1 MSANTNGF
9 YYSSD
14 YQGHK
19 GPYVI
24 IVLFVLMGVMMASS
38 FKNREPDTVSS
49 YDDNSYNNYDDVDN
63 YNNDYN
69 GESNNNVDDNV
80 DVNTDTTPSE
90 HKIFEYYQAQ

>member
-24 IVLFVLMGVMMASS
+24 IVLFVLMGVIMASS
-38 FKNREPDTVSS
+38 FKNREPNTSNS
-49 YDDNSYNNYDDVDN
+49 YDDSSYNNVDN
-63 YNNDYN
+63 YDDYNDEFNNSVDGNND
-69 GESNNNVDDNV
+69 
-80 DVNTDTTPSE
+80 DVNTGTDTSD
-90 HKIFEYYQAQ
+90 HKIFDYYQAQ